1 MIKIDSTYS
10 NYFDN
15 TDPGYPGGKAIDAA
29 TDEGIDGTPYKG
41 VWMNDIIGARQA
53 LWVAAFGDI
62 TGISGDADKV
72 GASDVLT
79 AILQLIENKLMGC
92 FLQVETDEAEPLIP
106 WASLNR
112 TYNSNINYLVYAVM
126 AEDDGDVLPIRTKV
140 DSTGLHLV
148 IREIAENGKVQNI
161 NRSVKWGGFKFG
173 EKKWGEGVPF
183 KINII
188 IKEA

>member
-15 TDPGYPGGKAIDAA
+15 TDPDYPGGKAIDAA
-29 TDEGIDGTPYKG
+29 TDEGIDGTPYRA

-79 AILQLIENKLMGC
+79 AIL
-92 FLQVETDEAEPLIP
+92 
-106 WASLNR
+106 
-112 TYNSNINYLVYAVM
+112 
-126 AEDDGDVLPIRTKV
+126 
-140 DSTGLHLV
+140 
-148 IREIAENGKVQNI
+148 
-161 NRSVKWGGFKFG
+161 
-173 EKKWGEGVPF
+173 
-183 KINII
+183 
-188 IKEA
+188 

>member
-15 TDPGYPGGKAIDAA
+15 TDTAYPAGKAIDAS
-29 TDEGIDGTPYKG
+29 TDEGIDGTPYRAL
-41 VWMNDIIGARQA
+41 WMNDMIGARQA
-53 LWVAAFGDI
+53 IWMAAFGDI
-62 TGISGDADKV
+62 SGLSGNPDKV
-72 GASDVLT
+72 GDSDVLK
-79 AILQLIENKLMGC
+79 AIYKLIEDKISNC
-92 FLQVETDEAEPLIP
+92 YLQVETDEAEPLIP

-126 AEDDGDVLPIRTKV
+126 ADDTGDVLPIRTKV
-140 DSTGLHLV
+140 DSSGLHLV
-148 IREIAENGKVQNI
+148 IREIKDGQVQNI
-161 NRSVKWGGFKFG
+161 SRAVKWGTFKFG
-173 EKKWGEGVPF
+173 EKKWGEAVPF